1 MEVKERYCSY
11 EVAKLLKEKGF
22 EVCCNTYYTRIGN
35 FKHNLFQ
42 TVMHTNF
49 ACYAPTQQMACDW
62 VFERYGISIEPMW
75 FCFSEIK
82 FWDCGIVSPS
92 IGQKW
97 VGSIK
102 KEDYK
107 TKEEAINIAILYVL
121 NNFKPKYNEDNMEKY
136 KAEKETTYVNIIDE
150 LYDTYKKKNSDYGN
164 SFADTIEEFGF
175 IPAVARISDKVNR
188 MKNIVKG
195 QRMNVK
201 DESFRDAL
209 MDTANYC
216 IMTIMEI
223 GKK

>member
-22 EVCCNTYYTRIGN
+22 AILCDTYYTHSRTFKYNLYKIGN
-35 FKHNLFQ
+35 DPTLE
-42 TVMHTNF
+42 
-49 ACYAPTQQMACDW
+49 CYAPTQQMACDW

-82 FWDCGIVSPS
+82 NWDCVIASPF

-97 VGSIK
+97 VGRIK

-136 KAEKETTYVNIIDE
+136 KAEKETTYVDIIDE